1 MGEEIKK
8 RRKKLSYSEMDLM
21 LSSIAKDTN
30 ERIINEKE
38 PGEYSKAVFAL
49 CQVMAQLG
57 KIKSVS
63 ALEKRLQVLEKAFK
77 DGRESTN

>member
-1 MGEEIKK
+1 
-8 RRKKLSYSEMDLM
+8 M
-21 LSSIAKDTN
+21 LSSIAKDID
-30 ERIINEKE
+30 ERIKNEKE

-63 ALEKRLQVLEKAFK
+63 SLEKRLQILEKAFK
-77 DGRESTN
+77 DGRESTD